1 VAPQRSHDAQRRLPG
16 ADDSGV
22 LHAFVVRC
30 HGPHGNERPPV
41 AADDKQHCRSGQRS
55 GVSWLETPCIL
66 PVQQPADVGMTR
78 SGVRPHDYSQRRKGE
93 YAIVKFS
100 LQADL
105 ASLFTW
111 NTKQVFVYV
120 TAEWPSGQNDT
131 NEAVI
136 WDRIITA
143 PSTDFLSELSAA
155 AQTKLRRGARDRNM
169 KQDSR

>member
-1 VAPQRSHDAQRRLPG
+1 M
-16 ADDSGV
+16 
-22 LHAFVVRC
+22 
-30 HGPHGNERPPV
+30 
-41 AADDKQHCRSGQRS
+41 K
-55 GVSWLETPCIL
+55 
-66 PVQQPADVGMTR
+66 R
-78 SGVRPHDYSQRRKGE
+78 SGVRPHDYSQRKKGE

-143 PSTDFLSELSAA
+143 PSTDYLSEMSAV
-155 AQTKLRRGARDRNM
+155 AQRRLRKKTRDRTM
-169 KQDSR
+169 GQDSR